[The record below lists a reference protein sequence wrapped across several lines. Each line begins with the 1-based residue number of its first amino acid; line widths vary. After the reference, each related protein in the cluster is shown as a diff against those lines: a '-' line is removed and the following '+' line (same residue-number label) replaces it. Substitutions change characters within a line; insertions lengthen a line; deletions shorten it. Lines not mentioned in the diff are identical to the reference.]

1 MYVFCVYVRAS
12 VRVCFCEYTKIKFS
26 RFFLEIFLSTKCFT
40 FLLSQKKTT
49 AIESQILIMLNMKTL
64 DTRSQS
70 PCIFFQYF
78 NFVKSVRIWSFSGPH
93 FSAFGLNTDRN
104 EVSLHIQSGYWKI
117 ETKETPNTSTF
128 HTVSTLLKTIVT
140 IALSSWPF

>member
-1 MYVFCVYVRAS
+1 MYVFCVYIRAS
-12 VRVCFCEYTKIKFS
+12 VQVCFCECTKIKFS

-70 PCIFFQYF
+70 PCIFFSILR
-78 NFVKSVRIWSFSGPH
+78 N
-93 FSAFGLNTDRN
+93 GL
-104 EVSLHIQSGYWKI
+104 SLHIQSGYWKMR
-117 ETKETPNTSTF
+117 TKETPNTGTF
-128 HTVSTLLKTIVT
+128 HTVSTLLKTIVI